1 MSEELNGVANDTDCD
16 GSAAGFCGLL
26 WIVVIAIIRED
37 RPIDRRNLRDGR
49 GPFVDQLPDDKK
61 AA

>member
-1 MSEELNGVANDTDCD
+1 MTLIVMGLLL
-16 GSAAGFCGLL
+16 GFVGLL

-37 RPIDRRNLRDGR
+37 RPIDRRNLQEGY
-49 GPFVDQLPDDKK
+49 GTFVDQLPDDKK